1 MLLKDHESLQDQVI
15 GYIRRDFVSVRP
27 EWTIAECVASLRGEQ
42 ETGGI
47 YYVYVTGAS
56 GVLHGVIP
64 VRRMLAVD
72 PCSRAE
78 DIMICK
84 LVTLQET
91 ASVSDAVNL
100 FIDHK
105 LLAFPVVNDRHE
117 LLGIVD
123 VNVFTDEIIDAG
135 RRTQADEVF
144 QWMGVRMEVLKNAS
158 PLQAFR
164 YRFPWL
170 IATMVS
176 GVACAALAGFF
187 EATLAEAAI
196 LAMFLTV
203 ALGLGESVSIQS
215 MAVTMQALQ
224 GQDSLRD
231 FVRARVFK
239 EVQTAGFLAVS
250 CGGIVG
256 GISVFWPGAVIMSA
270 SIGLSIAGTILC
282 AGLTGLAVPTILHKL
297 ERDPRVAAGPITL
310 AISDLTT
317 VFLYLAGGTIAL
329 KLVG

>member
-1 MLLKDHESLQDQVI
+1 LLKDHESLHDQVV

-27 EWTIAECVASLRGEQ
+27 QWTITECVASLRGEQ

-47 YYVYVTGAS
+47 YYVYVTDEA
-56 GVLHGVIP
+56 GVLKGVIP

-72 PCSRAE
+72 PSTRADE
-78 DIMICK
+78 IMICK
-84 LVTLQET
+84 LVTLPESAT
-91 ASVSDAVNL
+91 VSEALEL
-100 FIDHK
+100 FMGYK
-105 LLAFPVVNDRHE
+105 LLAFPVVNERQE

-123 VNVFTDEIIDAG
+123 VNVFTDEIIDTG
-135 RRTQADEVF
+135 RRKQADDVF
-144 QWMGVRMEVLKNAS
+144 QWIGVRMEVLKNAS

-170 IATMVS
+170 IATMAS

-215 MAVTMQALQ
+215 MTMTMQALQ
-224 GQDSLRD
+224 GQDSLRE
-231 FVRARVFK
+231 FVKERIFK
-239 EVQTAGFLAVS
+239 EMQTAALLAVS
-250 CGGIVG
+250 CGAIVG
-256 GISVFWPGAVIMSA
+256 GVSIFWPGAVVMSA
-270 SIGLSIAGTILC
+270 SIGLSIAGTIFF
-282 AGLTGLAVPTILHKL
+282 AGLTGLAVPTVLHKL

-317 VFLYLAGGTIAL
+317 VFLYLCCGTLAL
-329 KLVG
+329 RLIG